1 MSEKEF
7 KTHFTSNAIKVKSS
21 FPNSGVSFK
30 TNFSTNKISPK
41 NSFSD
46 ATEGFNSKF
55 SATSLKLPT
64 KGMTSDQKEQWTDE
78 VIIYDGG
85 DVEGWERDM

>member
-7 KTHFTSNAIKVKSS
+7 KTHFTSNALKVKSS
-21 FPNSGVSFK
+21 FPNTGVSFK
-30 TNFSTNKISPK
+30 TNFSTNKITSK

-46 ATEGFNSKF
+46 ATEGFASKF

-64 KGMTSDQKEQWTDE
+64 KSMTSDQKEQWTDE

-85 DVEGWERDM
+85 DVEGWQQDM

>member
-7 KTHFTSNAIKVKSS
+7 KTHFTSNVIKAKSS
-21 FPNSGVSFK
+21 FPKTGVSFK
-30 TNFSTNKISPK
+30 TDFSTNKIKSK
-41 NSFSD
+41 NSFNNS
-46 ATEGFNSKF
+46 TEGFASKF

-64 KGMTSDQKEQWTDE
+64 NNMTSDQKEQWTDE

-85 DVEGWERDM
+85 DVEGWEQDM

>member
-1 MSEKEF
+1 MNEKEF
-7 KTHFTSNAIKVKSS
+7 KTHFTSNIIKAKSS
-21 FPNSGVSFK
+21 FPKTGVSFK
-30 TNFSTNKISPK
+30 TDFSTNKIKSK

-46 ATEGFNSKF
+46 ATEGFTSKF

-64 KGMTSDQKEQWTDE
+64 NSMTSDQKEQWTDE

-85 DVEGWERDM
+85 DVEGWAQDM